1 MYDRRINSV
10 NLSAWKDRLAA
21 GKYDAPLAALYGAA
35 DAPRSRYARLCEKYL
50 RTFGDAPDALLI
62 SAPGR
67 TELAGNHTDHQLGIV
82 LCAAVTLDA
91 AAAAASAADNAVEI
105 VSDGFGRVRV
115 SLDDLAP
122 RESEAGTTAALIR
135 GVAAGFAA
143 EGLRIGGWRACIH
156 SLVPAGGGLS
166 SSAAFEILTGAIFS
180 ALYNEGL
187 VDALTL
193 ARIGQSAERNY
204 FGKPSGLMDQAASAF
219 GGITKIDFAG
229 GGRPDVTRIAFDFR
243 AHGYILCAVNT
254 HSRHDDLTP
263 DYAAIPR
270 DMTAVARAFG
280 KDVLRQVNPAAFAA
294 PEMRERLA
302 RDISPVAAD
311 RAEHFFAEDERVERM
326 AAALLEGDMPEYI
339 RNMNASG
346 ASSRTLLRN
355 VVPALHPER
364 TEMAAALDRAAAL
377 LEGKGAWR
385 IHGGGFAGCIQCLV
399 PISGYEG
406 FRAAMDGYYGEG
418 ACFELR
424 IRGCGAYRL
433 PEEE

>member
-1 MYDRRINSV
+1 M

-35 DAPRSRYARLCEKYL
+35 DAPRSRYARLCEEYL

-82 LCAAVTLDA
+82 LCAAVTLDT

-122 RESEAGTTAALIR
+122 RENETGTTAALIR

-180 ALYNEGL
+180 ALYNGGR

-229 GGRPDVTRIAFDFR
+229 SDRPDVTRIAFDFR

-339 RNMNASG
+339 RNMKEKYYYMEKKLHL
-346 ASSRTLLRN
+346 RMQMMLL
-355 VVPALHPER
+355 
-364 TEMAAALDRAAAL
+364 
-377 LEGKGAWR
+377 
-385 IHGGGFAGCIQCLV
+385 
-399 PISGYEG
+399 
-406 FRAAMDGYYGEG
+406 
-418 ACFELR
+418 
-424 IRGCGAYRL
+424 
-433 PEEE
+433 

>member
-1 MYDRRINSV
+1 M
-10 NLSAWKDRLAA
+10 
-21 GKYDAPLAALYGAA
+21 
-35 DAPRSRYARLCEKYL
+35 
-50 RTFGDAPDALLI
+50 
-62 SAPGR
+62 
-67 TELAGNHTDHQLGIV
+67 
-82 LCAAVTLDA
+82 
-91 AAAAASAADNAVEI
+91 
-105 VSDGFGRVRV
+105 
-115 SLDDLAP
+115 
-122 RESEAGTTAALIR
+122 
-135 GVAAGFAA
+135 
-143 EGLRIGGWRACIH
+143 
-156 SLVPAGGGLS
+156 
-166 SSAAFEILTGAIFS
+166 
-180 ALYNEGL
+180 
-187 VDALTL
+187 
-193 ARIGQSAERNY
+193 
-204 FGKPSGLMDQAASAF
+204 
-219 GGITKIDFAG
+219 
-229 GGRPDVTRIAFDFR
+229 
-243 AHGYILCAVNT
+243 HGYILCAVNT

-270 DMTAVARAFG
+270 DMTSVARAFG
-280 KDVLRQVNPAAFAA
+280 KDVLRPGGRRGVRRAGDARAARTRYI
-294 PEMRERLA
+294 PCRR
-302 RDISPVAAD
+302 RPR
-311 RAEHFFAEDERVERM
+311 RALFAEDERVERM

-424 IRGCGAYRL
+424 IRGCGAYRI

>member
-1 MYDRRINSV
+1 M
-10 NLSAWKDRLAA
+10 
-21 GKYDAPLAALYGAA
+21 
-35 DAPRSRYARLCEKYL
+35 
-50 RTFGDAPDALLI
+50 
-62 SAPGR
+62 
-67 TELAGNHTDHQLGIV
+67 
-82 LCAAVTLDA
+82 
-91 AAAAASAADNAVEI
+91 
-105 VSDGFGRVRV
+105 
-115 SLDDLAP
+115 
-122 RESEAGTTAALIR
+122 
-135 GVAAGFAA
+135 
-143 EGLRIGGWRACIH
+143 
-156 SLVPAGGGLS
+156 
-166 SSAAFEILTGAIFS
+166 
-180 ALYNEGL
+180 
-187 VDALTL
+187 DALTL

-229 GGRPDVTRIAFDFR
+229 GDRPDVTRIAFDFR
-243 AHGYILCAVNT
+243 VHGYILCAVNT

-270 DMTAVARAFG
+270 DMTSVARAFG
-280 KDVLRQVNPAAFAA
+280 KDVLRQVDAAAFAA

-424 IRGCGAYRL
+424 IRGCGAYRI

>member
-1 MYDRRINSV
+1 M
-10 NLSAWKDRLAA
+10 
-21 GKYDAPLAALYGAA
+21 
-35 DAPRSRYARLCEKYL
+35 
-50 RTFGDAPDALLI
+50 
-62 SAPGR
+62 
-67 TELAGNHTDHQLGIV
+67 

-91 AAAAASAADNAVEI
+91 AAAAASAPDNAVEI

-115 SLDDLAP
+115 SLADLAP
-122 RESEAGTTAALIR
+122 RKNETGTTAALIR
-135 GVAAGFAA
+135 GVAARFSAS
-143 EGLRIGGWRACIH
+143 GLRIGGWRACIH
-156 SLVPAGGGLS
+156 SLIPAGGGLS

-180 ALYNEGL
+180 ALYNGGRA
-187 VDALTL
+187 DALTL
-193 ARIGQSAERNY
+193 ARIGQSAERDY

-219 GGITKIDFAG
+219 GGITKIDFADKD
-229 GGRPDVTRIAFDFR
+229 RPDVSRIAFDFR
-243 AHGYILCAVNT
+243 AHGYVLCAVNT
-254 HSRHDDLTP
+254 RSRHDDLTP

-270 DMTAVARAFG
+270 DMTAVAKALG
-280 KDVLRQVNPAAFAA
+280 QPVLRYVNQSDFAA
-294 PEMRERLA
+294 PEVRARLA
-302 RDISPVAAD
+302 RDISPVAVQ

-326 AAALLEGDMPEYI
+326 AAALRTGDMPAYI

-399 PISGYEG
+399 PIPDYES
-406 FRAAMDGYYGEG
+406 FRAAMDGYYGIG

-424 IRGCGAYRL
+424 TRSCGAYALR
-433 PEEE
+433 EEV

>member
-35 DAPRSRYARLCEKYL
+35 DAPRSRYARLCEEYL

-122 RESEAGTTAALIR
+122 RENETGTTAALIR

-143 EGLRIGGWRACIH
+143 GGLRIGGWRACIH

-180 ALYNEGL
+180 ALY
-187 VDALTL
+187 
-193 ARIGQSAERNY
+193 
-204 FGKPSGLMDQAASAF
+204 
-219 GGITKIDFAG
+219 IDFAG
-229 GGRPDVTRIAFDFR
+229 GDRPDVTRIAFDFR

-280 KDVLRQVNPAAFAA
+280 KDVLRQVDPAAFAA

-326 AAALLEGDMPEYI
+326 AAALQDGDMPEYI

-364 TEMAAALDRAAAL
+364 TEMASALDRAAAL

-424 IRGCGAYRL
+424 IRGCGAYCI

>member
-1 MYDRRINSV
+1 MNI
-10 NLSAWKDRLAA
+10 SAWKERLAA
-21 GKYDAPLAALYGAA
+21 GAYDAQLRALYGAA
-35 DAPRSRYARLCEKYL
+35 DAPRARYTRLCEEYVQ
-50 RTFGDAPDALLI
+50 TFGDAPDALLL

-82 LCAAVTLDA
+82 LCAAVTRDIA
-91 AAAAASAADNAVEI
+91 AAAAPTKDNVVEI
-105 VSDGFGRVRV
+105 VSEGFGSVCV
-115 SLDDLAP
+115 SLGDLAP
-122 RESEAGTTAALIR
+122 QEAETGTTSALIR
-135 GVAAGFAA
+135 GVAAAFAA
-143 EGLRIGGWRACIH
+143 RGLRIGGFRACVH

-180 ALYNEGL
+180 ALYNGGD

-193 ARIGQSAERNY
+193 ARIGQSAERDY

-219 GGITKIDFAG
+219 GGITKIDFADSE
-229 GGRPDVTRIAFDFR
+229 RPDVLRIAFDFR
-243 AHGYILCAVNT
+243 AHGYVLCAVNT

-270 DMTAVARAFG
+270 DMTAVAKAFG
-280 KDVLRQVNPAAFAA
+280 KSVLRQVDSAAFAA
-294 PEMRERLA
+294 PGVREQLA
-302 RDISPVAAD
+302 RDISPIAVD
-311 RAEHFFAEDERVERM
+311 RAEHFFTEDERVIRM
-326 AAALLEGDMPEYI
+326 AAALQAGDMPEYI

-364 TEMAAALDRAAAL
+364 TEMATALDRAAAL
-377 LEGKGAWR
+377 LEGEGAWR

-399 PISGYEG
+399 PAADYED
-406 FRAAMDGYYGEG
+406 FRTAMDGYYGSG

-424 IRGCGAYRL
+424 TRDCGAHVL
-433 PEEE
+433 SEEE